1 MKTSKK
7 PILYV
12 EANCPCCREALA
24 FFSSQGVDLE
34 IRDVS
39 ANETDMNAMVSISGQ
54 TKTPTFEYEDFVV
67 ADFTVDEFFAELSE
81 FPEIVQRLGIKND

>member
-1 MKTSKK
+1 M
-7 PILYV
+7 

-34 IRDVS
+34 IRDIS

-54 TKTPTFEYEDFVV
+54 TKAPTFEYEDFVV

-81 FPEIVQRLGIKND
+81 FPEMGQRLGIKND